1 MFCFLRKPNIYF
13 HKEIRNYLMQ
23 STNDSIKRILEKEK
37 EEEKENIIN
46 KKTDDLKRENII
58 KAVISSK
65 YYILPPIFFLLFS
78 LYSRS
83 NKNIFTFSLHKYI
96 NR

>member
-1 MFCFLRKPNIYF
+1 M
-13 HKEIRNYLMQ
+13 RNYLMQ

-37 EEEKENIIN
+37 EGEKEKEKEEENNIIN

-58 KAVISSK
+58 KALIGSK
-65 YYILPPIFFLLFS
+65 YHILSPIFFLLFS